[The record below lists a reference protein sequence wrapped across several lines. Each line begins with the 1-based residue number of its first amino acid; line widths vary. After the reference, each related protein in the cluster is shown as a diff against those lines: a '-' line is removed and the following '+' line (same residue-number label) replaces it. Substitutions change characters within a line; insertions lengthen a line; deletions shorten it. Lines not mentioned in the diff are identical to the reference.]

1 MKDVIKYIKDLT
13 WNLFILLCLVGY
25 YTYLFVMAFYPYIIG
40 VVVVYFLYKKRQTV
54 LKVVKYLW
62 TKRVVL
68 KKVLPK
74 SEIEKVQDIIEEIRS
89 KGKLSDK
96 DRNNI
101 DLLNIKLKQLQNV

>member
-1 MKDVIKYIKDLT
+1 MIKYIKNLT
-13 WNLFILLCLVGY
+13 WNLFLVLCLVGY

-40 VVVVYFLYKKRQTV
+40 VVVLYFLYKKRQTV

-62 TKRVVL
+62 AKRVVI

-74 SEIEKVQDIIEEIRS
+74 SEVEKVQDIIQEIRS

-96 DRNNI
+96 DRTNI
-101 DLLNIKLKQLQNV
+101 DLLKIKLQQLQNV

>member
-25 YTYLFVMAFYPYIIG
+25 YTYLFVMAFYPYIVG
-40 VVVVYFLYKKRQTV
+40 VVVLYFLYKKRQTV

-62 TKRVVL
+62 AKRVVI

-74 SEIEKVQDIIEEIRS
+74 SEVEKVQDIIQEIRS

-96 DRNNI
+96 DRTNI
-101 DLLNIKLKQLQNV
+101 DLLKIKLQQLQNV

>member
-1 MKDVIKYIKDLT
+1 MIKYIKNLT
-13 WNLFILLCLVGY
+13 WNLFLVLCLVGY
-25 YTYLFVMAFYPYIIG
+25 FTNLFVMAFYPYIIG
-40 VVVVYFLYKKRQTV
+40 VVVLYFLYKKRQTV

-74 SEIEKVQDIIEEIRS
+74 SEVEKVQDIIEEIRS

-96 DRNNI
+96 DRTNI
-101 DLLNIKLKQLQNV
+101 DLLKIKLQQLQNV

>member
-25 YTYLFVMAFYPYIIG
+25 YTYLFVMAYYPYIVG
-40 VVVVYFLYKKRQTV
+40 VVVLYFLYKKRQTV
-54 LKVVKYLW
+54 LRAVKYLW

-74 SEIEKVQDIIEEIRS
+74 SEVEKVQDIIQEIRS

-96 DRNNI
+96 DRTNI
-101 DLLNIKLKQLQNV
+101 DLLKIKLQQLQNV

>member
-1 MKDVIKYIKDLT
+1 MKDMIKYIKNLT

-25 YTYLFVMAFYPYIIG
+25 YTYLFVMAYYPYIVG
-40 VVVVYFLYKKRQTV
+40 VVVLYFLYKKRQTV

-74 SEIEKVQDIIEEIRS
+74 SEVEKVQDIIQEIRS

-96 DRNNI
+96 DRTNI
-101 DLLNIKLKQLQNV
+101 DLLKIKLQQLQNV